1 MLNIGLTG
9 GLATGKSVVSKELEA
24 LGCYVIR
31 LDDLGHKVLQPD
43 GEAYASVVAEF
54 GPDILNPDQTINRRV
69 LGERVFA
76 DPARL
81 KKLNELMHPSI
92 RARAQVLRAAYAAER
107 PDGIVVTEA
116 AILIETDQHKECDR
130 LILAHCRSEQQIER
144 AMQRDGLTS
153 EEVMNR
159 ISRQMPL
166 EDKKKY
172 ANYVIDTS
180 ATKESTLEQ
189 TRAVYEVLQ
198 KLTH

>member
-9 GLATGKSVVSKELEA
+9 GLATGKSVVGEELEK
-24 LGCYVIR
+24 LGGFLIR
-31 LDDLGHKVLQPD
+31 LDDLGHKVLEPE
-43 GEAYASVVAEF
+43 GEAYAAVVAEF
-54 GPDILNPDQTINRRV
+54 GPEIVDPDGTINRRA
-69 LGERVFA
+69 LGEKVFA

-81 KKLNELMHPSI
+81 KRLNDLTHPAI
-92 RARAQVLRAAYAAER
+92 RERAKVIREAYAKEN
-107 PDGIVVTEA
+107 PQGIIVTEA
-116 AILIETDQHKECDR
+116 AILIETGSHKECDR
-130 LILAHCRSEQQIER
+130 LVLAHCRSEQQIER
-144 AMQRDGLTS
+144 AMERDGLTR

-166 EDKKKY
+166 EDKRKF

-180 ATKESTLEQ
+180 GTKESTLEQ

>member
-9 GLATGKSVVSKELEA
+9 GLATGKSVVGNELEA

-31 LDDLGHKVLQPD
+31 LDDLGHQVLMPD
-43 GEAYASVVAEF
+43 GEAYAAVVAEF
-54 GPDILNPDQTINRRV
+54 GPEILNPDNTINRRA
-69 LGERVFA
+69 LGEKVFA

-81 KKLNELMHPSI
+81 KKLNELTHPPI
-92 RARAQVLRAAYAAER
+92 RARAKALRDAYVAEHS
-107 PDGIVVTEA
+107 DGIVVSEA
-116 AILIETDQHKECDR
+116 AIMIETGSHKECDR
-130 LILAHCRSEQQIER
+130 LVLAHCRSEQQIER
-144 AMQRDGLTS
+144 AMERDGLTR

-166 EDKKKY
+166 EDKRKF

-180 ATKESTLEQ
+180 GTKENTLEQ

>member
-9 GLATGKSVVSKELEA
+9 GLATGKSVVGEELEA

-31 LDDLGHKVLQPD
+31 MDDLGHEVLLPE
-43 GEAYASVVAEF
+43 GEAYAGVVAEF
-54 GPDILNPDQTINRRV
+54 GPEILNPDLTINRRT

-81 KKLNELMHPSI
+81 KRLNDLTHPAI
-92 RARAQVLRAAYAAER
+92 KARAKVLRDAYAAEQ
-107 PDGIVVTEA
+107 PGGIVVSEA
-116 AILIETDQHKECDR
+116 AILIETGSHKDCDR
-130 LILAHCRSEQQIER
+130 LVLAHCRSEQQIER
-144 AMQRDGLTS
+144 AMQRDGLSS

-166 EDKKKY
+166 EDKKKF

-180 ATKESTLEQ
+180 GTRESTLEQ

>member
-1 MLNIGLTG
+1 MLSIGLTG
-9 GLATGKSVVSKELEA
+9 GLATGKSVVGKELEA
-24 LGCYVIR
+24 LGAYVIR
-31 LDDLGHKVLQPD
+31 LDDLGHEVLLPD
-43 GEAYASVVAEF
+43 GEAYAAVVAEF
-54 GPDILNPDQTINRRV
+54 GPEILNPDSTINRRL

-81 KKLNELMHPSI
+81 KKLNDLTHPPI
-92 RARAQVLRAAYAAER
+92 QARAKALRDAYAAEHA
-107 PDGIVVTEA
+107 DGIVVAEA
-116 AILIETDQHKECDR
+116 AILIETGSHKECDR
-130 LILAHCRSEQQIER
+130 LVLAHCRSEQQIER
-144 AMQRDGLTS
+144 AMERDGLTR

-166 EDKKKY
+166 EDKKKF

-180 ATKESTLEQ
+180 GTKENTLEQ

>member
-9 GLATGKSVVSKELEA
+9 GLATGKSVVGEELEA

-31 LDDLGHKVLQPD
+31 MDDLGHEVLLPE
-43 GEAYASVVAEF
+43 GEAYAGVVAEF
-54 GPDILNPDQTINRRV
+54 GPEILNPDLTINRRT

-81 KKLNELMHPSI
+81 KRLNDLTHPAI
-92 RARAQVLRAAYAAER
+92 KARAKVLRDAYAAEQ
-107 PDGIVVTEA
+107 PGGIVVSEA
-116 AILIETDQHKECDR
+116 AILIEPGSHKDCDR
-130 LILAHCRSEQQIER
+130 LVLAHCRSEQQIER
-144 AMQRDGLTS
+144 AMQRDGLSS

-166 EDKKKY
+166 EDKKKF

-180 ATKESTLEQ
+180 GTREITLEQ

>member
-1 MLNIGLTG
+1 MLHIGLTG
-9 GLATGKSVVSKELEA
+9 GLATGKSVVGKELEA
-24 LGCYVIR
+24 LGAYVIR
-31 LDDLGHKVLQPD
+31 MDELGHQVLLPE
-43 GEAYASVVAEF
+43 GEAYAAVVAEF
-54 GPDILNPDQTINRRV
+54 GPEILDTDGTINRRT

-76 DPARL
+76 DPGRL
-81 KKLNELMHPSI
+81 KKLNDLTHPVI
-92 RARAQVLRAAYAAER
+92 RERAKALKDAYAVEH

-116 AILIETDQHKECDR
+116 AILIETGSHKDCDR
-130 LILAHCRSEQQIER
+130 LVLAHCRSEQQIER
-144 AMQRDGLTS
+144 AIERDGLTR

-180 ATKESTLEQ
+180 GSKENTLDQ
-189 TRAVYEVLQ
+189 TRAVYEVLK